1 MSAPETTGRAG
12 TVGIPDPPTGRDRLR
27 YIGPGV
33 LWALAALATGKLL
46 FTPRVGAQYGYA
58 LLWALVLALL
68 LKL

>member
-1 MSAPETTGRAG
+1 M
-12 TVGIPDPPTGRDRLR
+12 
-27 YIGPGV
+27 